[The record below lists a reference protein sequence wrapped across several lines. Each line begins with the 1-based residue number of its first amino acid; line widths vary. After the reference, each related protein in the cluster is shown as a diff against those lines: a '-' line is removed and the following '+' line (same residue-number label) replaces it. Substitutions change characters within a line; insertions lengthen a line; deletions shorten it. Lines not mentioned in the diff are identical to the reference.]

1 LTTVRAARYHSYG
14 NPEVLVVE
22 DAPEPH
28 AGRNAIR
35 IAVRAT
41 SVNQIDVMLRAG
53 NLARVLP
60 LDLPAVPG
68 MDAAGVV
75 DEVGPGVTD
84 TQIGD
89 VVFGLNGGISG
100 TTAEFAVL
108 TAWSAVPEQWTTAQ
122 AAAAGLAGATAAT
135 AIETLGDL
143 KGATMLIDGASGAV
157 GSAAAAFALAAGAT
171 VIGTGSRSSF
181 PNLEAMGVVPTTYGP
196 GLAERVAALAPSGVD
211 AAVHSAPAPSNSLPA
226 IVSIVGNGARV
237 VTVLGAQEAAQLGA
251 MSVVA
256 RHDSALL
263 RAAAALGQAGMWTP
277 RVDHEFP
284 LGDIIDAHTAAES
297 RSGKVTVTQP

>member
-1 LTTVRAARYHSYG
+1 VRAARYHSYG
-14 NPEVLVVE
+14 PPDVLVVE

-28 AGRNAIR
+28 AGENSIR

-41 SVNQIDVMLRAG
+41 SVNQIDVFLRAG
-53 NLARVLP
+53 HLAQVLP

-68 MDAAGVV
+68 MDAVGVV

-84 TQIGD
+84 TEVGD
-89 VVFGLNGGISG
+89 VVFGLNGRVSD

-135 AIETLGDL
+135 AIEALGNL
-143 KGATMLIDGASGAV
+143 EGATVLVEGASGAV

-181 PNLEAMGVVPTTYGP
+181 PKLEAMGVLPTTYGP
-196 GLAERVAALAPSGVD
+196 GLAERVATVAPSGVD
-211 AAVHSAPAPSNSLPA
+211 AALHSTPAPSDSLPD
-226 IVSIVGNGARV
+226 IVAIVGNAARV
-237 VTVLGAQEAAQLGA
+237 VTVLGGQEAAQLGA
-251 MSVVA
+251 TSVTA

-263 RAAAALGQAGMWTP
+263 RDAAALGRAGLWTP

-284 LGDIIDAHTAAES
+284 LADIIDAHTAAEGNN
-297 RSGKVTVTQP
+297 GKVIVTQP

>member
-1 LTTVRAARYHSYG
+1 MRAARYHSYG
-14 NPEVLVVE
+14 PPDVLVVE

-28 AGRNAIR
+28 AGENSIR

-41 SVNQIDVMLRAG
+41 SVNQIDVLLRAG
-53 NLARVLP
+53 DLAQVLP

-68 MDAAGVV
+68 MDAVGVV

-84 TQIGD
+84 TEVGD
-89 VVFGLNGGISG
+89 VVFGLNGRVSD

-122 AAAAGLAGATAAT
+122 ATAAGLAGATAAT
-135 AIETLGDL
+135 AIEALGDL
-143 KGATMLIDGASGAV
+143 DGATVLIEGASGAV

-181 PNLEAMGVVPTTYGP
+181 PKLEAMGVLPTTYGP

-211 AAVHSAPAPSNSLPA
+211 AALHSAPAPSNSQPD
-226 IVSIVGNGARV
+226 IVAIVGNAARV
-237 VTVLGAQEAAQLGA
+237 VTVLGGQEAAQLGA
-251 MSVVA
+251 TSVTA
-256 RHDSALL
+256 RHESALL
-263 RAAAALGQAGMWTP
+263 RDAAALGRAGLWTP

-284 LGDIIDAHTAAES
+284 LADIIDAHTAAEGNN
-297 RSGKVTVTQP
+297 GKIIVTQP

>member
-1 LTTVRAARYHSYG
+1 MHAARYHSYG
-14 NPEVLVVE
+14 TADVLVVE

-28 AGRNAIR
+28 AGPGSIR
-35 IAVRAT
+35 IGVRAA

-53 NLARVLP
+53 NLAQVLP

-84 TQIGD
+84 TQVGD

-135 AIETLGDL
+135 AVGTLGDL
-143 KGATMLIDGASGAV
+143 EGATVLIEGASGAV
-157 GSAAAAFALAAGAT
+157 GSAAAAFARAAGAI
-171 VIGTGSRSSF
+171 VIGTGTRSNF
-181 PNLEAMGVVPTTYGP
+181 PHLEAMGVVPTTYGR
-196 GLAERVAALAPSGVD
+196 GLPERVAALAPSGVD
-211 AAVHSAPAPSNSLPA
+211 AAVHAAPAPSDSLPD
-226 IVSIVGNGARV
+226 IVTIVGKADRV
-237 VTVLGAQEAAQLGA
+237 VTVLGAQEAARLGA
-251 MSVVA
+251 RSVVA

-263 RAAAALGQAGMWTP
+263 RAAAALGQAGLWTP

-284 LGDIIDAHTAAES
+284 LAEVIEAHVTAES
-297 RSGKVTVTQP
+297 RSGKVIVRQP

>member
-1 LTTVRAARYHSYG
+1 VHAARYHSYG
-14 NPEVLVVE
+14 TPDVLVIE

-28 AGRNAIR
+28 AGENSIR

-41 SVNQIDVMLRAG
+41 SVNQIDVLLRAG
-53 NLARVLP
+53 YLAQVLP

-68 MDAAGVV
+68 MDAVGVV
-75 DEVGPGVTD
+75 DEVGPGVTG
-84 TQIGD
+84 TGIGD
-89 VVFGLNGGISG
+89 VVFGLNGGVSG
-100 TTAEFAVL
+100 TTAQFAVL

-135 AIETLGDL
+135 AIEALGDL
-143 KGATMLIDGASGAV
+143 KGTTVLIEGASGAV
-157 GSAAAAFALAAGAT
+157 GSAAAAFALTAGAT

-181 PNLEAMGVVPTTYGP
+181 PKLEAMGVLPTTYGR

-211 AAVHSAPAPSNSLPA
+211 AALHAAPAPSKSLPD
-226 IVSIVGNGARV
+226 IVAIVGNAARV
-237 VTVLGAQEAAQLGA
+237 VTVLSAQEAAQLGA
-251 MSVVA
+251 TSVIA

-263 RAAAALGQAGMWTP
+263 RDTAALGQAGLWTP

-284 LGDIIDAHTAAES
+284 LANIIGADLAAEAN
-297 RSGKVTVTQP
+297 SGKVIVRQP

>member
-1 LTTVRAARYHSYG
+1 MHAARYHSYG
-14 NPEVLVVE
+14 NPDLLVIE
-22 DAPEPH
+22 ETPEPH
-28 AGRNAIR
+28 AGENTIR
-35 IAVRAT
+35 IAVNAT

-53 NLARVLP
+53 NLAQVLP
-60 LDLPAVPG
+60 LELPAVPG

-75 DEVGPGVTD
+75 DEAGPGVTD
-84 TQIGD
+84 THIGD

-143 KGATMLIDGASGAV
+143 KGATVLIDGASGGV
-157 GSAAAAFALAAGAT
+157 GSAAAAFAIAAGAT
-171 VIGTGSRSSF
+171 VIGTGSRTSF
-181 PNLEAMGVVPTTYGP
+181 PHLKAMGVIPTTYGP

-211 AAVHSAPAPSNSLPA
+211 AAVHAAVAPSDSLPD
-226 IVSIVGNGARV
+226 IVAIVGNAARV

-263 RAAAALGQAGMWTP
+263 RAAAALGKAGLWVP

-284 LGDIIDAHTAAES
+284 LADIVRAHTVAEH
-297 RSGKVTVTQP
+297 RSGKVVVTQP